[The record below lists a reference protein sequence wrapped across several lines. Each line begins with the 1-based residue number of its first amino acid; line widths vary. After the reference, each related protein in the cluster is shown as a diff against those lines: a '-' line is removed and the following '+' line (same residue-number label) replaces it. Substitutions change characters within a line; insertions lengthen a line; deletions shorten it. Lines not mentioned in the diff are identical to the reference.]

1 MLAVLPVLLTQD
13 FTHSVLVTRVTSST
27 RHQPAVDAALLA
39 ADQSHVLMFCSVL
52 HVVTQPRQCPV
63 ATNMGQWREAE
74 VCRGGELVIML
85 LPHSHQRDITGTL
98 ATLATR
104 QSPPPATCLQV
115 LSDFLSPVSVSGSP
129 PSKLL
134 YPKSYKDGIC
144 SNVKHTHDTLMLFC
158 DA

>member
-1 MLAVLPVLLTQD
+1 MLPVLLTQD

-27 RHQPAVDAALLA
+27 QHQPAVDAALLA

-63 ATNMGQWREAE
+63 ATNMGRWREAE

-85 LPHSHQRDITGTL
+85 PHSHQRDITG
-98 ATLATR
+98 TLATR

-115 LSDFLSPVSVSGSP
+115 LSDFLSPVSVSVGGSP
-129 PSKLL
+129 PYKLL
-134 YPKSYKDGIC
+134 SPKSYKDGMC
-144 SNVKHTHDTLMLFC
+144 SNLKHTHDVLMLFC

>member
-1 MLAVLPVLLTQD
+1 MCPVLPVLLTQD

-52 HVVTQPRQCPV
+52 HVVTQPSPCPV

-85 LPHSHQRDITGTL
+85 PLRSHQRDITG
-98 ATLATR
+98 TLATR

-115 LSDFLSPVSVSGSP
+115 LSDFLSPVSIPASP
-129 PSKLL
+129 PYKLMF
-134 YPKSYKDGIC
+134 PQSYKDGIG
-144 SNVKHTHDTLMLFC
+144 SNV
-158 DA
+158 